1 MKNGTSTTRATGLP
15 KLDATDRKIIGE
27 LTADGRVSF
36 AELGRRVSLSSPAV
50 AERVQRLERSGVIT
64 GYRAEID
71 PRMLGYQLT
80 ASSASS
86 PRRPAAE
93 NPRARRR
100 NPRDRRVPSHHRR
113 GLLLPQ
119 TLPPLDRRPGR
130 PPRPLPR
137 LRRDHDLADQC
148 LAGATPRPAARRAGL
163 GPKIWSVKR
172 RNRAVAWTDRR
183 PLLQCG
189 QAGPE
194 GAGAPCRTRGDPVA
208 CRGNEGRGGTRPRRH
223 ARRSS
228 PTELIIGL
236 AAGVS
241 DAEST
246 QLLAAAGAQSG
257 RKLRRVAAKV
267 ARVDPARLDAVL
279 HRLRSDPRVRFAEPN
294 YKLHALATPTTLPS
308 ESSGAW

>member
-1 MKNGTSTTRATGLP
+1 MKNGTLTTRATGLP
-15 KLDATDRKIIGE
+15 KLDATDRKILGE

-80 ASSASS
+80 AIV
-86 PRRPAAE
+86 RIKPAPGQLPQ
-93 NPRARRR
+93 NPRARSG

-119 TLPPLDRRPGR
+119 GLPSLDRRPGH

-137 LRRDHDLADQC
+137 LRRDDDLADQC
-148 LAGATPRPAARRAGL
+148 LAGSPPGSAARRAGL

-172 RNRAVAWTDRR
+172 GNGAVAWTDRR
-183 PLLQCG
+183 HLLQFG

-194 GAGAPCRTRGDPVA
+194 GAGAPSGTRGGPSA
-208 CRGNEGRGGTRPRRH
+208 CRGNEGRGGTRP
-223 ARRSS
+223 
-228 PTELIIGL
+228 
-236 AAGVS
+236 
-241 DAEST
+241 
-246 QLLAAAGAQSG
+246 
-257 RKLRRVAAKV
+257 
-267 ARVDPARLDAVL
+267 
-279 HRLRSDPRVRFAEPN
+279 
-294 YKLHALATPTTLPS
+294 
-308 ESSGAW
+308 